1 MLRDTIS
8 LSLILGSAFCLRLGV
23 FGLRICFALHEF
35 RGKAE
40 NDSMEF
46 QAVKRSPPGRGCA
59 EVAQRGLSPVIKCWA
74 ELLICLEANLCLFWE
89 CSVLAVSPQLVLALR
104 VTPGVPRAG
113 KFLLCKVFS
122 SPAGSVCFFKYKKV
136 YFRVF

>member
-23 FGLRICFALHEF
+23 FGLRICFALYEF

-46 QAVKRSPPGRGCA
+46 QAVKPSPPGDVQRWHR
-59 EVAQRGLSPVIKCWA
+59 EVSAQSYQCWA